1 MARRALLGVV
11 VMAWAGLALAA
22 PVQPDLPPTRKVA
35 VAAGATQ
42 ALSGTL
48 KGYQL
53 ADYLIPLEAG
63 QSVVMQL
70 KTSNPSG
77 YFNVDAPGATDGAM
91 FIGSTSGNR
100 FETVAPVSGDYLVRV
115 YLMRNAAR
123 RNEVARYSLSVRAGA
138 HPGKAAASDA
148 RVAGTPFHATA
159 SIRCMPAGG
168 QPTTCE
174 AGVMRREAGAGTV
187 RITLPGGAV
196 RHVAFAGGK
205 AVSSDGPAGLEVE
218 RAGDT
223 SVITLGSGDRFEI
236 PDALVTGG

>member
-1 MARRALLGVV
+1 MARRALLGAV

-22 PVQPDLPPTRKVA
+22 PVQPDLPPARKVA

-42 ALSGTL
+42 AFSGKL

-70 KTSNPSG
+70 RTSNPSG

-115 YLMRNAAR
+115 YLMRSAAR

-159 SIRCMPAGG
+159 SIRCVPSGG

-223 SVITLGSGDRFEI
+223 SAITLGNGDRFEI

>member
-1 MARRALLGVV
+1 VLGVAF
-11 VMAWAGLALAA
+11 MASAGLALAA
-22 PVQPDLPPTRKVA
+22 PAQPDLPPARKVA

-42 ALSGTL
+42 ALSGKL

-70 KTSNPSG
+70 RTSNPSG

-91 FIGSTSGNR
+91 FVGSTSGNR

-115 YLMRNAAR
+115 YLMRSAAR
-123 RNEVARYSLSVRAGA
+123 RNELARYTLSVRAGA

-159 SIRCMPAGG
+159 SIRCMLAGG

-205 AVSSDGPAGLEVE
+205 AVSSDGPASLEVE

-223 SVITLGSGDRFEI
+223 SVITLGNGDRFEI

>member
-1 MARRALLGVV
+1 MARRALLGAV

-22 PVQPDLPPTRKVA
+22 PVQPDLPPARKVA

-42 ALSGTL
+42 ALSGKL

-70 KTSNPSG
+70 RTSNPSG

-91 FIGSTSGNR
+91 FIGSTSGDR

-115 YLMRNAAR
+115 YLMRSAAR
-123 RNEVARYSLSVRAGA
+123 RNELARYSLSVRAGA

-196 RHVAFAGGK
+196 RHVAFAGGR
-205 AVSSDGPAGLEVE
+205 AVSSDGPAAFEVE

-223 SVITLGSGDRFEI
+223 SAITLGNGDRFEI

>member
-22 PVQPDLPPTRKVA
+22 PVQPDLPPARKVA

-70 KTSNPSG
+70 KTSNPSS
-77 YFNVDAPGATDGAM
+77 YFNVVAPGASDGAM
-91 FIGSTSGNR
+91 FIGSTWGDR
-100 FETVAPVSGDYLVRV
+100 FETIAPVSGDYLVRV

-148 RVAGTPFHATA
+148 RVAGTTFHATA

-168 QPTTCE
+168 QSTTCE

-196 RHVAFAGGK
+196 RHVAFAGGR
-205 AVSSDGPAGLEVE
+205 AVSSDGPAAFEVE

-223 SVITLGSGDRFEI
+223 SVITLGNGDRFEI

>member
-1 MARRALLGVV
+1 MARRALLGVAF
-11 VMAWAGLALAA
+11 MASAGLALAA
-22 PVQPDLPPTRKVA
+22 PVQPDLPPARKVA

-42 ALSGTL
+42 ALSGKL

-70 KTSNPSG
+70 RTSNPSG

-115 YLMRNAAR
+115 YLMRSAAR
-123 RNEVARYSLSVRAGA
+123 RNELARYTLSVRAGA

-159 SIRCMPAGG
+159 SIRCMLAGG

-205 AVSSDGPAGLEVE
+205 AVSSDGPASLEVE

-223 SVITLGSGDRFEI
+223 SVITLGNGDRFEI

>member
-1 MARRALLGVV
+1 MARRALLGVAF
-11 VMAWAGLALAA
+11 MASAGLALAA
-22 PVQPDLPPTRKVA
+22 PVQPDLPPARKVA

-100 FETVAPVSGDYLVRV
+100 FETIAPVTGDYLVRV
-115 YLMRNAAR
+115 YLMRSAAR
-123 RNEVARYSLSVRAGA
+123 RNEVARYTLSVRAGG

-148 RVAGTPFHATA
+148 KVAGTPLHATA

-168 QPTTCE
+168 EPTTCE

-187 RITLPGGAV
+187 RITLPGGGV

-223 SVITLGSGDRFEI
+223 SVITLGNGDRFEI

>member
-1 MARRALLGVV
+1 MARRALLGAV

-22 PVQPDLPPTRKVA
+22 PVQPDLPPVRKVA

-70 KTSNPSG
+70 KTSNPSS

-100 FETVAPVSGDYLVRV
+100 FETVAPVTGDYLVRV
-115 YLMRNAAR
+115 YLMRSAAR
-123 RNEVARYSLSVRAGA
+123 RNELARYTLSVRAGG
-138 HPGKAAASDA
+138 HPGKAAAGDS

-168 QPTTCE
+168 SATTCE
-174 AGVMRREAGAGTV
+174 AGGMRAKSAGSALAATKLHGPFS
-187 RITLPGGAV
+187 PGA
-196 RHVAFAGGK
+196 RNQR
-205 AVSSDGPAGLEVE
+205 PAIN
-218 RAGDT
+218 T
-223 SVITLGSGDRFEI
+223 K
-236 PDALVTGG
+236 